1 MRLLVTALGFVLIFG
16 TVPVFADGDIA
27 FLEARVLED
36 PHDFD
41 SVSELARMY
50 IAQENYQPAEAILK
64 NYLAYDSLDADALYL
79 YGRVLDYADN
89 ILEAMSYYI
98 MAIERDSSYWR
109 AYREL
114 ALVYDIFADY
124 ESMNR
129 FMTNAF
135 ERTPFPES
143 LYYEMGYSFDML
155 ELPDSALVYYR
166 AAVEFDS
173 VDSYALMNLG
183 AIWGNI
189 GDVDSARFYTE
200 KSVRLNPESPGAS
213 FNFAE
218 IMTMTGDTLEAISY
232 FSKALALE
240 SNLFGANKRLGEI
253 FEARGDSAMARL
265 YFEEFLKAA
274 PMIYVEEINEV
285 KDKLRRYR

>member
-1 MRLLVTALGFVLIFG
+1 MKKIIAVLGFGLILG
-16 TVPVFADGDIA
+16 AVSIDASDDIRT
-27 FLEARVLED
+27 LEGRVVED
-36 PHDFD
+36 PHDFE

-79 YGRVLDYADN
+79 YGRVLDYTDN

-98 MAIERDSSYWR
+98 MAIERDSSYWQ
-109 AYREL
+109 AYRDL

-129 FMTNAF
+129 FMVSAF
-135 ERTPFPES
+135 TLTPFPES
-143 LYYEMGYSFDML
+143 LYYELGYSFDML
-155 ELPDSALVYYR
+155 EQPDSALVYYR
-166 AAVEFDS
+166 AAVMFDS
-173 VDSYALMNLG
+173 TDSYALMNLG

-189 GDVDSARFYTE
+189 GDVDSAKVYTE
-200 KSVRLNPESPGAS
+200 KSVFLNPESPGAS
-213 FNFAE
+213 FNYAE

-232 FSKALALE
+232 FSKAIALE

-253 FEARGDSAMARL
+253 FEARGDSAMARI

-285 KDKLRRYR
+285 KDKLSRYR